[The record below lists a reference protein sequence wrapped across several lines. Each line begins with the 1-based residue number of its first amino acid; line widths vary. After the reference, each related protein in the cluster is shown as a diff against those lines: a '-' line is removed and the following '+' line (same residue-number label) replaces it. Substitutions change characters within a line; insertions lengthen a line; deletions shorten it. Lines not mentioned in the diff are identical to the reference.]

1 MYGLQHIT
9 THCNRCER
17 CVARPLSHALQCALV
32 YCGVLQCVA
41 VCCRALQRVA
51 ACCNALSCLPYV
63 SACCS
68 VLQCVALCVA
78 VHGSVLQ
85 DLLAVFHTASPCPMT
100 ATRCNQLQH
109 TAALAH
115 DVLQTSYGLAT
126 ISRLLKTKGFFCRIS
141 SLL

>member
-17 CVARPLSHALQCALV
+17 CVARPLSHALQCASV

-41 VCCRALQRVA
+41 VCCSALQRVA
-51 ACCNALSCLPYV
+51 ACCKALSSIPFV

-68 VLQCVALCVA
+68 VLQCVTLCVA

-85 DLLAVFHTASPCPMT
+85 DLLAVFHTSSPCPMT
-100 ATRCNQLQH
+100 ATRCNQPQH
-109 TAALAH
+109 TAALAQ
-115 DVLQTSYGLAT
+115 DVLQTSYRVAT
-126 ISRLLKTKGFFCRIS
+126 ISRLLKIIGLFCRIK